1 MKVDVLNLQ
10 GKAVGNIELP
20 EVFNEQFRPDLIKR
34 AVLALQ
40 SQRRQPYGPDALSG
54 LRTAAHY
61 HGRRR
66 TRWTMMM
73 RDLAR
78 LPRLHA
84 TSPHLTWRAR
94 KAPQAVK
101 GRRAHPPKVEKVW
114 YQKINKKERK
124 LALRS
129 AIAAT
134 ANKEIVKRRGHRVDE
149 IKELPLIVKDDVESV
164 KKTKG
169 VEKLLISLRLEDELR
184 RSRIKKVRV
193 GKGKMRTR
201 KYKRRIGPLIVISK
215 DGGIGKACK
224 NLPGINVQNVKN
236 ISVEDLA
243 PGSSP
248 GRLTIWSKSSIQ
260 KLSG

>member
-10 GKAVGNIELP
+10 GKSVGKIELP
-20 EVFNEQFRPDLIKR
+20 EMFSEQFRPDLIKR

-40 SQRRQPYGPDALSG
+40 NERRQPYGSDKLSG
-54 LRTAAHY
+54 FRTSAHY

-66 TRWTMMM
+66 TRWSMMM
-73 RDLAR
+73 RDMAR

-84 TSPHLTWRAR
+84 ASPHLSWRTR
-94 KAPQAVK
+94 RVPQAVK
-101 GRRAHPPKVEKVW
+101 GRRAHPPKPEKIW
-114 YQKINKKERK
+114 YQKINKKEKK

-134 ANKEIVKRRGHRVDE
+134 ADKEIVKNRGHKIE
-149 IKELPLIVKDDVESV
+149 KIKELPLIVKDDIESV
-164 KKTKG
+164 KKTKD
-169 VEKLLISLRLEDELR
+169 VERFLLSIGLDNELN
-184 RSRIKKVRV
+184 RSKVKKVRA
-193 GKGKMRTR
+193 GKGKMRGR

-215 DGGIGKACK
+215 DEGVGKACK
-224 NLPGINVQNVKN
+224 NLPGIDVQNVKD
-236 ISVEDLA
+236 ISVENLA

-248 GRLTIWSKSSIQ
+248 GRLTIWSKSSVQ